1 MTWLQ
6 QMIVSHILTI
16 KEYPWHIFSIDIQIR
31 LLAFFFILND
41 KDYGLQDYIYK
52 AKLNFHA
59 IVSYKFFWKIFI
71 YYHTS
76 VLIITKSRLRSSISL
91 DDENF
96 SFKPKNR
103 IVINFE
109 LVCDVVWV
117 AVFCSKLSE
126 NDGRL
131 YLTYS
136 LLVYCTFTRFTPFF
150 VNN

>member
-1 MTWLQ
+1 M
-6 QMIVSHILTI
+6 MITNDCVP
-16 KEYPWHIFSIDIQIR
+16 YPYHKRISLAHIFHRYPNQTFGFLFYPKRQRLRITRLYIQS
-31 LLAFFFILND
+31 
-41 KDYGLQDYIYK
+41 K
-52 AKLNFHA
+52 AKFPILSH
-59 IVSYKFFWKIFI
+59 KFFWKIFI

-91 DDENF
+91 DVENF

-136 LLVYCTFTRFTPFF
+136 LLVYCTFARFAPFF